1 MSPMPRDIQYLT
13 VQDHLWINLQVS
25 GRSQPF
31 KFASLE
37 EATYLQYSYGGSN
50 DVLAQAA
57 RYGAGFGVKS
67 PFAEGNEATA
77 FVGLLSFLRLNGYE
91 IELPDSKG
99 GDLLATLVV
108 DGEAA
113 LKKIVRADHHDHV
126 MSVSGVVNE
135 ILAAF
140 PKSVKK
146 LAKAATTA

>member
-1 MSPMPRDIQYLT
+1 MSPMPRDIRYLT

-25 GRSQPF
+25 GHSQPF
-31 KFASLE
+31 NFATLE

-50 DVLAQAA
+50 DVFAQAA

-99 GDLLATLVV
+99 ADFLATLTEH
-108 DGEAA
+108 GETA
-113 LKKIVRADHHDHV
+113 LKKIVRPDHHDHE
-126 MSVSGVVNE
+126 MTVSGVVNE
-135 ILAAF
+135 ILEAF
-140 PKSVKK
+140 PKSIKK
-146 LAKAATTA
+146 LAKPAATV

>member
-1 MSPMPRDIQYLT
+1 MSSMPRDIQYLT

-31 KFASLE
+31 NFATLE

-50 DVLAQAA
+50 DVLAQAT
-57 RYGAGFGVKS
+57 RYGVGFGIKA
-67 PFAEGNEATA
+67 PFAEANEATA

-99 GDLLATLVV
+99 VDLLASLVAN
-108 DGEAA
+108 GEAA
-113 LKKIVRADHHDHV
+113 LKKIVRPDHHDHE
-126 MSVSGVVNE
+126 MTVSGVVNE

-140 PKSVKK
+140 PKSIKK
-146 LAKAATTA
+146 LAKSAATV